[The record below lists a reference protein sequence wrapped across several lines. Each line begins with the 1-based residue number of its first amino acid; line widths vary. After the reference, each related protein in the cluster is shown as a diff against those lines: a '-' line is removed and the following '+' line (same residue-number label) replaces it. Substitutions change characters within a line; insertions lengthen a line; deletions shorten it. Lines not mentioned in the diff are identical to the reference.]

1 MKKRGADM
9 HSLEGVISALQK
21 GKILAPKYN
30 DHQLKGKY
38 SKFRECHVGPD
49 WLLLYLIDREILT
62 LTLVKTGSHSDCF

>member
-1 MKKRGADM
+1 ML
-9 HSLEGVISALQK
+9 SLEEVISVLQK

-30 DHQLKGKY
+30 DHQLKGKH
-38 SKFRECHVGPD
+38 SKLRECHVGPD

>member
-1 MKKRGADM
+1 M
-9 HSLEGVISALQK
+9 HSLEEVISALQK

-38 SKFRECHVGPD
+38 SKFRECPVGPD
-49 WLLLYLIDREILT
+49 WLYLIDREILT

>member
-1 MKKRGADM
+1 M
-9 HSLEGVISALQK
+9 HSLEEVISALQK

-38 SKFRECHVGPD
+38 SKFQECHVGPD

-62 LTLVKTGSHSDCF
+62 LL